1 MLNKCEYCGKT
12 FEKLSQFYMHKNAHT
27 PSLLLHQ
34 HPHPAFG
41 VDVKQVV
48 PVSSNRALSKPR
60 RDSWRLDKN
69 VDNKNPT
76 MVDTYSRSIKRKRDE
91 HDSEL
96 EIDDSYGR
104 NNKIQKYDKSD
115 LGLEVVDSYD
125 RIDNKIKRGIKKKD
139 RLTNRKYINLLSDNE
154 QRNPNLKVVD
164 RYERSVKR
172 KRDDNDSDLE
182 IGVYYGRSGKRR
194 KEDENDSDLEIADS
208 YDRIEKKRRRAIE
221 KKNRIKSRKLKKFSD
236 DDERDPDLKVV
247 DKYTQSFK
255 KDYKKCEKEK
265 ENLQKEIEDVIK
277 NCNKRIEEE
286 KEKFRDNIRNIKETC
301 RDMLETKDRQ
311 HKADIAEMAEKYEN
325 DIKQKE
331 KIYKVELDNR
341 DEEHEDE
348 IKSKNDEFE
357 EMKKEFEEKIDVL
370 IKHRKWED
378 EEEENI
384 TPLAQAIFNCTT
396 IGEMFEIENLIKS
409 QRINELQDKHYKTLQ
424 NMFLSLSYGILPI
437 CQPQRNTITESQRL
451 LVEKIQGSS
460 KSTAKKIV
468 LENREEIANLFSIIE
483 DSLVLARNSYNR
495 YGNR

>member
-1 MLNKCEYCGKT
+1 MRNECEYCGKT
-12 FEKLSQFYMHKNAHT
+12 FEKLSQLYMHKNTHT

-41 VDVKQVV
+41 VDAKQVV
-48 PVSSNRALSKPR
+48 PVSSNRTLSKPR

-69 VDNKNPT
+69 VDNNPT

-104 NNKIQKYDKSD
+104 NNKSQKYDKSD

-139 RLTNRKYINLLSDNE
+139 RLKNRKYISSLSDNE
-154 QRNPNLKVVD
+154 QQNPNLKVVD

-182 IGVYYGRSGKRR
+182 IGDSYDRSGKRR
-194 KEDENDSDLEIADS
+194 KEDENDSDLEFVDS

-221 KKNRIKSRKLKKFSD
+221 KKNRVKSRKLKKFSD

-286 KEKFRDNIRNIKETC
+286 KEKFRDNIKNIKDTC

-311 HKADIAEMAEKYEN
+311 HKADIAEMAEQYEN

-348 IKSKNDEFE
+348 IKSKNDEFK
-357 EMKKEFEEKIDVL
+357 EMKKRIR
-370 IKHRKWED
+370 RKD
-378 EEEENI
+378 
-384 TPLAQAIFNCTT
+384 
-396 IGEMFEIENLIKS
+396 
-409 QRINELQDKHYKTLQ
+409 
-424 NMFLSLSYGILPI
+424 
-437 CQPQRNTITESQRL
+437 
-451 LVEKIQGSS
+451 
-460 KSTAKKIV
+460 
-468 LENREEIANLFSIIE
+468 
-483 DSLVLARNSYNR
+483 
-495 YGNR
+495 